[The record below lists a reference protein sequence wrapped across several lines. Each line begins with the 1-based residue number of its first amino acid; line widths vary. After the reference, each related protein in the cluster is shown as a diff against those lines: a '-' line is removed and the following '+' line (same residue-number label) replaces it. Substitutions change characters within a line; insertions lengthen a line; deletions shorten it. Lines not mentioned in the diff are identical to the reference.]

1 SLGRAESD
9 FPRNLLNS
17 DHGRGG
23 NERQVA
29 EKLVLAGPASEEL
42 GRSLAEK
49 LGFRLLDAEFKVF
62 PDGESKFTIND
73 KVAGKSVFVVQ
84 STYPP
89 VDQHIFQLLLAS
101 HQLSEQGAKVTAVV
115 PYLAYARQDKEF
127 LPGEGVSLGFLAHLM
142 RHAGVRRLVTVD
154 IHSAEG
160 LALFSFPVYS
170 VSAIPNLV
178 EYAKEKMD
186 LKDPVV
192 ISPDFGGSK
201 RTEAFAQLYG
211 AKFLQLKKTR
221 DKTSGDVSMG
231 EAKLDVEGKDV
242 VILDDIISTGGT
254 VKAASEAVLKQG
266 AKKTLAICVHGL
278 FVGDALQKLEKAS
291 VNSIVCTNTVPGKF
305 SKVDVSE
312 ALSSHLR
319 TLEE

>member
-1 SLGRAESD
+1 
-9 FPRNLLNS
+9 
-17 DHGRGG
+17 
-23 NERQVA
+23 VA

-49 LGFRLLDAEFKVF
+49 LGYRLLDAEFKVF
-62 PDGESKFTIND
+62 ADGESKFTTPE
-73 KVAGKSVFVVQ
+73 KVTGKSVFIVQ
-84 STYPP
+84 STHPP

-127 LPGEGVSLGFLAHLM
+127 LPGEGVTLGFVAHLL
-142 RHAGVRRLVTVD
+142 RSAGVRRLVTVD

-170 VSAIPNLV
+170 VSAIPGLV
-178 EYAKEKMD
+178 DYTKEKLD

-211 AKFLQLKKTR
+211 ARYLRLSKTR
-221 DKTSGDVSMG
+221 DKSSGSVSIG
-231 EAKLDVEGKDV
+231 DAKLDVKGNDV
-242 VILDDIISTGGT
+242 VIVDDIISTGGT

-266 AKKTLAICVHGL
+266 AKRALAVCVHGL
-278 FVGDALQKLEKAS
+278 FVGDALEKLEKAS
-291 VNSIVCTNTVPGKF
+291 VKTIVCTNTVPGKF
-305 SKVDVSE
+305 GKVDVSD
-312 ALSSHLR
+312 ALASHLR